1 MTLVNSKSQYTIV
14 TIDDHPLFRKGVTD
28 LIEMESSLML
38 VGEAANAKDG
48 LELVML
54 MQPDI
59 VLLDINMKGQS
70 GIELLKEIKS
80 QDIDSRV
87 LMLTVSDNDND
98 VLKALRCGADGYLL
112 KDMEPEDILRNLQLA
127 ASGKFVISPQLTQM
141 LVVAIK
147 DDDVPSSAGKAG
159 LTEREQQILDLIA
172 VGLSNKVIASEL
184 GISEGTV
191 KVHVK
196 HLLKK
201 LRLHSRVEAA
211 VWALNRH

>member
-1 MTLVNSKSQYTIV
+1 MSKQTYTII
-14 TIDDHPLFRKGVTD
+14 TIDDHPLFRKGVAD
-28 LIEMESSLML
+28 LIEMEPSLML
-38 VGEAANAKDG
+38 VGEAANGKEG
-48 LELVML
+48 LELVAL
-54 MQPDI
+54 MQPDLI
-59 VLLDINMKGQS
+59 LLDINMKGQS
-70 GIELLKEIKS
+70 GIEVLKEIKS
-80 QDIDSRV
+80 RDIDSRV

-112 KDMEPEDILRNLQLA
+112 KDMEPEDILKNLQQA

-147 DDDVPSSAGKAG
+147 DDDVPKDVDKAG
-159 LTEREQQILDLIA
+159 LTDRELQILDLIA

-184 GISEGTV
+184 EISEGTV

-201 LRLHSRVEAA
+201 LCLHSRVEAA